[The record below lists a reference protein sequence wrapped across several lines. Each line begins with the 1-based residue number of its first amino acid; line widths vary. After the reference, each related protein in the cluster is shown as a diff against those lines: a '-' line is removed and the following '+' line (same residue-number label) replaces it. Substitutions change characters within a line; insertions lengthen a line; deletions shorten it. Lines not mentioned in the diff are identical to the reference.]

1 VRKGSTI
8 CYKFELLIIICAV
21 DLSLVCGY
29 SVIPLKREK
38 LSWVSRAGSDPV
50 IRWSPVTGERG
61 GLG

>member
-1 VRKGSTI
+1 MK
-8 CYKFELLIIICAV
+8 LLIIICAA
-21 DLSLVCGY
+21 DLSLVYGY
-29 SVIPLKREK
+29 SVIPLKSEK